1 MAVNVTFTQMQDIV
15 EGLIKDELI
24 RLIPM
29 FIYLLLISVIGIPGN
44 GLVCYIY
51 KTKYR
56 MSGSRWF
63 VFFLALTDIVLCVI
77 NIPLEFAISLYQ
89 YNFTNDVLCKT
100 YMFLNTWSMQTL
112 GFTFLIISLDRYRKV
127 CQPLRW
133 QINLKKAKI
142 LSAAAVCVG
151 CVISLPLIWIYG
163 IYKSELEKYDVFVS
177 ECSFKSSS
185 RDSSF
190 AFYYLMVG
198 MVLFTGELIIICT
211 MHCLIRKEIIIHL
224 YEKNVHKQVGPTLTT
239 AQSDVRSTSCL
250 PNAATNSAKKT
261 VSKQQPKTDT
271 ESEVPATSETKY
283 STPNTDGSL
292 SDDADEQ
299 TTATYIEDRETNEF
313 EMTSL
318 PTKPPEQKRT
328 KSKRRTR
335 TRKAT
340 FSMFLISLIFVLSYL
355 PVLLLLLLRSVDEE
369 FEPSLTHAGRTAY
382 KFFLRL
388 YVLNCSINPFIYGL
402 SDSRFRGNCKDV
414 LYRMKVYLKCKR
426 TLIMDISG

>member
-1 MAVNVTFTQMQDIV
+1 MAKDVTETQMGDTV
-15 EGLIKDELI
+15 EQLNEDKVI

-29 FIYLLLISVIGIPGN
+29 FIYLLLISLIGIPGN

-89 YNFTNDVLCKT
+89 YNFTNVVLCKS
-100 YMFLNTWSMQTL
+100 YMFLNAWSMQTL
-112 GFTFLIISLDRYRKV
+112 GFTFLSISIDRYRKV

-133 QINLKKAKI
+133 QIDLKKARI
-142 LSAAAVCVG
+142 LSTVAVSAG
-151 CVISLPLIWIYG
+151 CAISLPLIWIYG
-163 IYKSELEKYDVFVS
+163 IYDSKLEKYKVYVS

-185 RDSSF
+185 RDPSF
-190 AFYYLMVG
+190 AFYYLMFG
-198 MVLFTGELIIICT
+198 MVLFTSELITICT
-211 MHCLIRKEIIIHL
+211 MYCFIRKEIILHL

-239 AQSDVRSTSCL
+239 AQSDGTSTSCL
-250 PNAATNSAKKT
+250 QNVATDSAKENA
-261 VSKQQPKTDT
+261 SKQLKTDI
-271 ESEVPATSETKY
+271 ESEMKATCEMKS
-283 STPNTDGSL
+283 SAPNTDDSL

-299 TTATYIEDRETNEF
+299 TTTTVIDGETNEF

-318 PTKPPEQKRT
+318 PNKPPGLKRT

-340 FSMFLISLIFVLSYL
+340 FSMFLISLTFVLSYL

-369 FEPSLTHAGRTAY
+369 FEPRLTDAGRATY

-388 YVLNCSINPFIYGL
+388 YVLNCSVNPFIYGL
-402 SDSRFRGNCKDV
+402 SDSRFRGDCKDA
-414 LYRMKVYLKCKR
+414 LNRIKVALKCKR
-426 TLIMDISG
+426 NSYSVQ